1 MICRNKNL
9 FTHEIPFSDVIL
21 YGGPSGSEVS
31 RLASLVFSS
40 TAVLFIDKEKD
51 MAGSYVKKTDG
62 TGRIVLKERQKA
74 EIFALINTGGTKQ
87 QVYKR
92 YLSMTKTSM
101 KEGSYQKLKQA
112 AKKAVGKAPKDTR
125 SYTLPPK
132 QVLFERK
139 AAEVL
144 SCYAEQGDWKRSTIK
159 SILISVQDD
168 FDSDEVKKLKFS
180 RIYITRFL
188 NRHFLIRKRVLI
200 RKISE

>member
-1 MICRNKNL
+1 M
-9 FTHEIPFSDVIL
+9 T
-21 YGGPSGSEVS
+21 G
-31 RLASLVFSS
+31 
-40 TAVLFIDKEKD
+40 
-51 MAGSYVKKTDG
+51 YVKKTDG

-101 KEGSYQKLKQA
+101 KENSYKKLRRA
-112 AKKAVGKAPKDTR
+112 AKKAVGKAPSDTR

-132 QVLFERK
+132 QVLFEQK

-144 SCYAEQGDWKRSTIK
+144 SCYAKQGDLKRSTIK

-180 RIYITRFL
+180 QKYITWFL
-188 NRHFLIRKRVLI
+188 NRQFLNRKRVLF
-200 RKISE
+200 RKIRE